1 MPRPSTPRPTVRL
14 TAAALTLGVA
24 LALSGCAKEEATG
37 AGPGTI
43 EVQLTDAGCEPTP
56 NSVPSGEV
64 AFVVT
69 NAGSAKVTEAELKSE
84 NLQNI
89 LGERENLT
97 SGLSGTFKLNLR
109 EGSYKMVCPG
119 AKQDTWDFTVAK
131 GAVVKDWKDNPD
143 LVAAVAGYS
152 TYIEEQT
159 AELLTTTK
167 AFTDAVRAGR
177 IDEAKNRYGLA
188 RVPYERIE
196 PVAESFGD
204 LDPEIDGRADDG
216 VAPEDLTG
224 FHRLEYALWVQ
235 GTLDGMAPIADKLD
249 ADVAKLHDL
258 VKAKSGTYVPDEIT
272 NGAKELLDEV
282 LVSKITGEEE
292 RYSHTDLID
301 FQANL
306 DGSLKAIDL
315 VRPALAK
322 SAPDLLTKIDEK
334 AKGVQAALDTFAADP
349 GYTNTG
355 FIEWGYEQDATST
368 ITDEQRRVLADAV
381 KPLVELLAE
390 VPVKVTV

>member
-1 MPRPSTPRPTVRL
+1 VHTPSTRRRNIRFGVVAVTV
-14 TAAALTLGVA
+14 GVTV
-24 LALSGCAKEEATG
+24 ALSGCAKEEAPS

-43 EVQLTDAGCEPTP
+43 EVKLTDGGCEPIP
-56 NSVPSGEV
+56 NSVPAGEV
-64 AFVVT
+64 AFIVT
-69 NAGSAKVTEAELKSE
+69 NSGTAKVTEAELKSE
-84 NLQNI
+84 NLRNI

-97 SGLSGTFKLNLR
+97 AGLEGTFKLNLR
-109 EGSYKMVCPG
+109 EGNYKVVCPG
-119 AKQDTWDFTVAK
+119 AKQDTWNFTVAK
-131 GAVVKDWKDNPD
+131 GQVVKDWRDNPD

-159 AELLTTTK
+159 AQLATVTK
-167 AFTDAVRAGR
+167 AFTDAVRAGDVDR
-177 IDEAKNRYGLA
+177 AKDLYGLA

-216 VAPEDLTG
+216 VAPTDLTG
-224 FHRLEYALWVQ
+224 FHRLEYALWVE
-235 GTLDGMAPIADKLD
+235 GSLDGMAPIADKLD

-258 VKAKSGTYVPDEIT
+258 VKEKSGTYVPDEVT

-322 SAPDLLTKIDEK
+322 SAPDLLAKIDTK
-334 AKGVQAALDTFAADP
+334 AKAVQAALDTFKADP
-349 GYTNTG
+349 GHANTG
-355 FIEWGYEQDATST
+355 FIEWGYEQDSDSAIS
-368 ITDEQRRVLADAV
+368 DAQRRVLADAV

-390 VPVKVTV
+390 VPVKVTL